1 MLCLRRDH
9 LPPSLLSE
17 KERDRERER
26 RENEKKKENKR
37 EVTRKKIRGRKRDRG
52 REKSIRESFLIVSER
67 GKVSLQFRGR

>member
-17 KERDRERER
+17 KERDRERE
-26 RENEKKKENKR
+26 NEKKKENKR
-37 EVTRKKIRGRKRDRG
+37 EVTRKKIRGRKRERG

>member
-9 LPPSLLSE
+9 LPPSLLSKKKR
-17 KERDRERER
+17 KEGG
-26 RENEKKKENKR
+26 ENEKKKEEEGNK
-37 EVTRKKIRGRKRDRG
+37 RG